1 MSRTLSRRNVV
12 KGGAWAAPVVVAT
25 AAVPAYAASFT
36 CPGVEPTISH
46 ALDSSGNNVT
56 VTVAYSFADAASYQQ
71 VVVTSGSGDSMTL
84 VGNVSGATL
93 NQTGDVLTINHDGS
107 ASLAFTVTI
116 TIPTD
121 QVDLATGTE
130 VSFIY
135 AIDGDCTTS
144 TTYLIPADVSTQT
157 PPSETGDRE

>member
-1 MSRTLSRRNVV
+1 MTHTLSRRNVV

-36 CPGVEPTISH
+36 CPGVEPSISH
-46 ALDSSGNNVT
+46 AVDSSGNNVT
-56 VTVAYSFADAASYQQ
+56 VTVSYNFADAASYQQ
-71 VVVTSGSGDSMTL
+71 VIVTSGSGDPMTL
-84 VGNVSGATL
+84 AGAVSGATL

-121 QVDLATGTE
+121 QVDIATGTE

-135 AIDGDCTTS
+135 AINGDCTTS
-144 TTYLIPADVSTQT
+144 TTYLIPADVSAQT
-157 PPSETGDRE
+157 PPSENPERQ